1 MYLTDSLDLSMLFA
15 SSPVNTFTISVYQI
29 GIAKLSRPSTSYA
42 YNHPHLY
49 LPNPKLGSTTS
60 HDLKAHHCY
69 LFGLSINMFPFS
81 LILSGQSHEQSISLT
96 SSIHIL
102 TPPYYITPTLTEHMF
117 MSIRQ
122 DRLVIPKLT
131 CASSPC
137 NTGIDTT
144 IIAAHS
150 ILPFELRLPSNLD
163 GEQAKF
169 DIHGWHGLTL
179 RKWLATESPS
189 RSG

>member
-15 SSPVNTFTISVYQI
+15 SSPALPAIYLLCLQPSALISPES
-29 GIAKLSRPSTSYA
+29 K
-42 YNHPHLY
+42 
-49 LPNPKLGSTTS
+49 
-60 HDLKAHHCY
+60 
-69 LFGLSINMFPFS
+69 
-81 LILSGQSHEQSISLT
+81 GQSHEQSISLT

-117 MSIRQ
+117 MSSRQ

-163 GEQAKF
+163 GGQAKF